1 MGAVADRSTAMG
13 IRQEAVTEWF
23 VASVAGVEPPMRFEL
38 VAGGR
43 SNLTFRV
50 DDSAGHS
57 FALRRPPVSHVLP
70 TAHDMAREHRI
81 LRALFPTAVPV
92 PRPLGLCDD
101 PEVTGAPFYVMRFVE
116 GLVLRD
122 AATAEA
128 DMTDLAARRAAGE
141 QLADILATLHRVDV
155 DDVGLG
161 DLARREGYI
170 ERQLR
175 RWSSQFAQTSAA
187 GVTVPGAVE
196 GVGESLAARIPP
208 QRETTIV
215 HGDFRLDNAIVAP
228 SGEVQAILDWE
239 LCTLGDPL
247 ADLGTF
253 LDYWSLP
260 TDGGDPILGRTP
272 ASALDGFP
280 SAEQLVD
287 RYARA
292 SGRDVSDVAFFMAF
306 GYWRLACILQGV
318 YARYQGGAA
327 AGDPQSVDEFPATV
341 SRLAR
346 LAATTLGLP

>member
-1 MGAVADRSTAMG
+1 MGAVADRSTAVG
-13 IRQEAVTEWF
+13 IRQDAVTEWF

-50 DDSAGHS
+50 DDAAGHS

-128 DMTDLAARRAAGE
+128 DMADLAARRAAGE
-141 QLADILATLHRVDV
+141 QLADILATLHRVNV

-175 RWSSQFAQTSAA
+175 RWSSQFAQTSVA
-187 GVTVPGAVE
+187 GVT
-196 GVGESLAARIPP
+196 
-208 QRETTIV
+208 
-215 HGDFRLDNAIVAP
+215 AP
-228 SGEVQAILDWE
+228 
-239 LCTLGDPL
+239 
-247 ADLGTF
+247 
-253 LDYWSLP
+253 
-260 TDGGDPILGRTP
+260 
-272 ASALDGFP
+272 
-280 SAEQLVD
+280 
-287 RYARA
+287 
-292 SGRDVSDVAFFMAF
+292 
-306 GYWRLACILQGV
+306 
-318 YARYQGGAA
+318 GGANPA
-327 AGDPQSVDEFPATV
+327 PAGDHH
-341 SRLAR
+341 RAR
-346 LAATTLGLP
+346 GLPAGQRHRVAVG